1 MKNKPYVTILLMF
14 LFCSCNMEYI
24 GEEASKEEASSK
36 VFSYETVLNSS
47 AWQSYTSTRER
58 INACQLPDSVL
69 KNASTADLVAYCASM
84 PMNAICYAYDNPM
97 EGARWVMQNFNGFKE
112 LQRRKD
118 AAAAILDFYEG
129 VDFTK
134 TEQTPYPITLRD
146 SRNRCFGFT
155 NISFMELAMASDAI
169 PALYEKA
176 NVARLESV
184 AIKKY
189 EEKISNSVVFGT
201 VALSSSLL
209 IEARIK
215 LNSKSLDYSDEKKI
229 HEFYES
235 GGKNCNIQ
243 EISQVI
249 FVNH

>member
-1 MKNKPYVTILLMF
+1 M
-14 LFCSCNMEYI
+14 
-24 GEEASKEEASSK
+24 
-36 VFSYETVLNSS
+36 FSYETVLNSS

-84 PMNAICYAYDNPM
+84 PMNAICYAYDSPM
-97 EGARWVMQNFNGFKE
+97 EGARWVIQNFNGFKE

-146 SRNRCFGFT
+146 SRNR
-155 NISFMELAMASDAI
+155 DAI